1 MELIESKTATLSLVD
16 GNMLFVTLKENAEI
30 DLESTKENYEITM
43 RLTQGRRYISLVDA
57 RTYVTITDEAKK
69 YATQPIMYTNVI
81 AQAVVITS
89 LATRLLANFLIR
101 FTQNN
106 KDVEMKLFNDYDVA
120 LNWLKEKLV
129 EDEILSSR
137 MEKL

>member
-16 GNMLFVTLKENAEI
+16 GNMLLVTMKENAEV

-43 RLTQGRRYISLVDA
+43 RLTQGKRYISLVDVRA
-57 RTYVTITDEAKK
+57 YVTITDEAKK
-69 YATQPIMYTNVI
+69 HATQPIMYTNVI

-120 LNWLKEKLV
+120 LNWLKEKLAA
-129 EDEILSSR
+129 DEILSSHI
-137 MEKL
+137 EKL